1 MFRLAHLSDPHLG
14 ALPKPRLA
22 ELAGKRAIGFANWH
36 RSRRR
41 RHRADILASLIA
53 DMRSFKPD
61 HLAITGDLINLS
73 LEKEFEPARA
83 WLEALGTPHD
93 VTVVPGNHDA
103 YVGATAAHSGKHW
116 GEFMTN
122 DAIQVLVGEPITYP
136 FVRRRGLIALI
147 GLSTAVPTLPFMATG
162 ELGREQIE
170 RFSRTMSGLKDD
182 GVFRVVLI
190 HHPPKSSLGH
200 RLRRLIDAR
209 DFRAVL
215 AEHGADLVLHGHNH
229 VHSLIWLDGPNKT
242 RIPAFGVPSASS
254 PPHGRHDAAGYNIYE
269 IKGAPGAWRC
279 TAILRALRPDGDGF
293 VERAREKVA

>member
-1 MFRLAHLSDPHLG
+1 MFKLAHLSDPHLG
-14 ALPKPRLA
+14 SLPRPRWR
-22 ELAGKRAIGFANWH
+22 ELAGKRGLGFFNWL
-36 RSRRR
+36 RKRRA
-41 RHRADILASLIA
+41 RHQVDVLEELIA
-53 DMRSFKPD
+53 DLRSFKPD

-103 YVGATAAHSGKHW
+103 YVGATASHSGKHW

-122 DAIQVLVGEPITYP
+122 DAVQVLVGQEITYP
-136 FVRRRGLIALI
+136 FVRRRGSIALI

-162 ELGREQIE
+162 ELGREQIA
-170 RFSRTMSGLKDD
+170 RFADTLLGLKDA
-182 GVFRVVLI
+182 GLFRVVLI
-190 HHPPKSSLGH
+190 HHPPKSSPGK
-200 RLRRLIDAR
+200 RFRRLVDAR

-229 VHSLIWLDGPNKT
+229 EHSLIWLDGPQR

-254 PPHGRHDAAGYNIYE
+254 PPSSSRETAGYNIYE
-269 IKGAPGAWRC
+269 IDGAPGAWQC
-279 TAILRALRPDGDGF
+279 TVILRSLRPDGEGF
-293 VERAREKVA
+293 VELAREKVA

>member
-14 ALPKPRLA
+14 SLPRPRWS
-22 ELAGKRAIGFANWH
+22 ELAGKRALGFFNWH
-36 RSRRR
+36 RKRREV
-41 RHRADILASLIA
+41 HQEDVLVELIA

-103 YVGATAAHSGKHW
+103 YVGATASHSGKHW

-122 DAIQVLVGEPITYP
+122 DAVQVLVGQKITYP
-136 FVRRRGLIALI
+136 FVRRRGPIALV

-162 ELGREQIE
+162 ELGNKQIA
-170 RFSRTMSGLKDD
+170 RFARTLAELKNEDL
-182 GVFRVVLI
+182 FRVVLI
-190 HHPPKSSLGH
+190 HHPPKSSPGA
-200 RLRRLIDAR
+200 RFRRLVDAR
-209 DFRAVL
+209 EFRAVL

-229 VHSLIWLDGPNKT
+229 VHSLIWLDGPKQ

-269 IKGAPGAWRC
+269 IEGAPGAWQC
-279 TAILRALRPDGDGF
+279 TAVLRSLRPDGEGF

>member
-14 ALPKPRLA
+14 SLPRPRLA
-22 ELAGKRAIGFANWH
+22 ELAGKRVLGFLNWH
-36 RSRRR
+36 RKRRAL
-41 RHRADILASLIA
+41 HREEVLIELIA
-53 DMRSFKPD
+53 DMRAFKPD

-103 YVGATAAHSGKHW
+103 YVGATAEHSGRHW

-122 DAIQVLVGEPITYP
+122 DAVQVLVGKEITYP
-136 FVRRRGLIALI
+136 FVRRRGDVALI

-162 ELGREQIE
+162 ELGREQLA
-170 RFSRTMSGLKDD
+170 RFSHTLAGLKQEPL
-182 GVFRVVLI
+182 FRVVLI
-190 HHPPKSSLGH
+190 HHPPRSSPGH
-200 RLRRLIDAR
+200 RFRRLVDAS

-215 AEHGADLVLHGHNH
+215 AQHGADLVLHGHNH
-229 VHSLIWLDGPNKT
+229 VHSLIWLDGPKH

-269 IKGAPGAWRC
+269 IDGAPGAWQC
-279 TAILRALRPDGDGF
+279 TAILRSLAPDGDGF
-293 VERAREKVA
+293 VERMREKVA

>member
-14 ALPKPRLA
+14 SLPRPRLS
-22 ELAGKRAIGFANWH
+22 ELAGKRALGFVNWH
-36 RSRRR
+36 RGRRDL
-41 RHRADILASLIA
+41 HREDVLVELIA

-103 YVGATAAHSGKHW
+103 YVGATAEHSGRHW

-122 DAIQVLVGEPITYP
+122 DAVQVLVGQKITYP
-136 FVRRRGLIALI
+136 FVRRRGPLALI

-162 ELGREQIE
+162 ELGREQIA
-170 RFSRTMSGLKDD
+170 RFARTLAELKDE
-182 GVFRVVLI
+182 GLFRVVLI
-190 HHPPKSSLGH
+190 HHPPKSSPAH
-200 RLRRLIDAR
+200 RFRRLLDAA
-209 DFRAVL
+209 DFRRTL
-215 AEHGADLVLHGHNH
+215 AAHGADLLLHGHNH
-229 VHSLIWLDGPNKT
+229 VHSLVWLDGPDR

-269 IKGAPGAWRC
+269 IEGEHGAWHC
-279 TAILRALRPDGDGF
+279 TAILRSLQPDGEGF

>member
-14 ALPKPRLA
+14 SLPRPRVR
-22 ELAGKRAIGFANWH
+22 ELAGKRAIGFFNWH
-36 RSRRR
+36 RNRRDL
-41 RHRADILASLIA
+41 HREDVLAKLIV

-73 LEKEFEPARA
+73 LEKEFEPARD

-103 YVGATAAHSGKHW
+103 YVGATASHSGKHW

-122 DAIQVLVGEPITYP
+122 DAVQVLVGREITYP
-136 FVRRRGLIALI
+136 FVRRRGSIALI

-162 ELGREQIE
+162 ELGSEQIE
-170 RFSRTMSGLKDD
+170 RFDRTLAGLKDE
-182 GVFRVVLI
+182 GLFRVVLI
-190 HHPPKSSLGH
+190 HHPPKSGPG
-200 RLRRLIDAR
+200 RRFRRLVDAP

-229 VHSLIWLDGPNKT
+229 VHSLIWLDGPQR

-269 IKGAPGAWRC
+269 IEGGPGVWQC
-279 TAILRALRPDGDGF
+279 TAILRALRADGEGF
-293 VERAREKVA
+293 IERAREKIA

>member
-14 ALPKPRLA
+14 SLPRPRLH
-22 ELAGKRAIGFANWH
+22 ELAGKRALGFFNWL
-36 RSRRR
+36 RKRRGL
-41 RHRADILASLIA
+41 HQEDVLAELIV

-61 HLAITGDLINLS
+61 HLAVTGDLINLS

-103 YVGATAAHSGKHW
+103 YVGATASHSGKHW

-122 DAIQVLVGEPITYP
+122 DAVQVLVGQEITYP
-136 FVRRRGLIALI
+136 FVRRRGSVALI

-162 ELGREQIE
+162 ELGLGQLT
-170 RFSRTMSGLKDD
+170 RFSRLLAELKNEGL
-182 GVFRVVLI
+182 FRVVLI
-190 HHPPKSSLGH
+190 HHPPKSTPGQ
-200 RLRRLIDAR
+200 RFRRLVDAR

-215 AEHGADLVLHGHNH
+215 AEQGADLVLHGHNH
-229 VHSLIWLDGPNKT
+229 VHSLVWLEGPKG

-254 PPHGRHDAAGYNIYE
+254 PPNGKHDAAGYNIYE
-269 IKGAPGAWRC
+269 IDRAPGGAWHC
-279 TAILRALRPDGDGF
+279 TAILRALRADGTGF
-293 VERAREKVA
+293 FERARETVS

>member
-14 ALPKPRLA
+14 SLPRPRLR
-22 ELAGKRAIGFANWH
+22 ELAGKRALGFYNWH
-36 RSRRR
+36 RKRREL
-41 RHRADILASLIA
+41 HREDVLALLIA
-53 DMRSFKPD
+53 DMRTFKPD
-61 HLAITGDLINLS
+61 HLVITGDLINLS
-73 LEKEFEPARA
+73 LEKEFEPARD

-103 YVGATAAHSGKHW
+103 YVGATASHSGRHW

-122 DAIQVLVGEPITYP
+122 DAVQVLVGQEIVYP
-136 FVRRRGLIALI
+136 FVRRRGAIALI

-162 ELGREQIE
+162 ELGHEQIA
-170 RFSRTMSGLKDD
+170 RFARTLSGLKDE
-182 GVFRVVLI
+182 GLFRAVLI
-190 HHPPKSSLGH
+190 HHPPKSSPGQ
-200 RLRRLIDAR
+200 RFRRLVDAR

-229 VHSLIWLDGPNKT
+229 VHSLTWLDGPQR

-254 PPHGRHDAAGYNIYE
+254 PPHGRHEMAGYNVYE
-269 IKGAPGAWRC
+269 INGAPGAWEC
-279 TAILRALRPDGDGF
+279 TAILRSLRPDAEGF

>member
-14 ALPKPRLA
+14 SLPRPRLH
-22 ELAGKRAIGFANWH
+22 ELAGKRALGFFNWL
-36 RSRRR
+36 RKRRGL
-41 RHRADILASLIA
+41 HQEDVLAELIV

-103 YVGATAAHSGKHW
+103 YVGATASHSGKHW

-122 DAIQVLVGEPITYP
+122 DAVQVLVGQEITYP
-136 FVRRRGLIALI
+136 FVRRRGSVALI

-162 ELGREQIE
+162 KLGRGQLM
-170 RFSRTMSGLKDD
+170 RFSRILAELKDE
-182 GVFRVVLI
+182 GAFRVVLI
-190 HHPPKSSLGH
+190 HHPPKSSPAH
-200 RLRRLIDAR
+200 RFRRLVDAHN
-209 DFRAVL
+209 FRAVL

-229 VHSLIWLDGPNKT
+229 VHSLIWLDGPKR

-254 PPHGRHDAAGYNIYE
+254 PPHSRHDAAGYNIYE
-269 IKGAPGAWRC
+269 IGGAPGAWHC
-279 TAILRALRPDGDGF
+279 TAILRALRADGSGF
-293 VERAREKVA
+293 FERARETVS

>member
-14 ALPKPRLA
+14 SLPRPRFS
-22 ELAGKRAIGFANWH
+22 ELTGKRVLGFFNWH
-36 RSRRR
+36 RKRRAL
-41 RHRADILASLIA
+41 HQEDVLAELIA

-103 YVGATAAHSGKHW
+103 YVGATASHSGKHW

-122 DAIQVLVGEPITYP
+122 DAVQVLVGQEITYP
-136 FVRRRGLIALI
+136 FVRRRDSIALV
-147 GLSTAVPTLPFMATG
+147 GLSSAVPTLPFMATG
-162 ELGREQIE
+162 ELGNEQIM
-170 RFSRTMSGLKDD
+170 RFSRTLAALKDEA
-182 GVFRVVLI
+182 VFRVVLI
-190 HHPPKSSLGH
+190 HHPPTSNPAQ
-200 RLRRLIDAR
+200 RFRRLIDAR
-209 DFRAVL
+209 RFRAVL

-229 VHSLIWLDGPNKT
+229 VHSVVWLDGPGR

-269 IKGAPGAWRC
+269 IDGAPGAWQC
-279 TAILRALRPDGDGF
+279 TALLRSLRADGEGF

>member
-14 ALPKPRLA
+14 SLPRPRVR
-22 ELAGKRAIGFANWH
+22 ELAGKRAIGFFNWH
-36 RSRRR
+36 RNRRDM
-41 RHRADILASLIA
+41 HREDVLAKLIV

-73 LEKEFEPARA
+73 LEKEFEPARD

-103 YVGATAAHSGKHW
+103 YVGATASHSGKHW

-122 DAIQVLVGEPITYP
+122 DAVQVLVGQEITYP
-136 FVRRRGLIALI
+136 FVRRRGSVALI

-162 ELGREQIE
+162 ELGSEQIE
-170 RFSRTMSGLKDD
+170 RFDRTLAGLKDQ
-182 GVFRVVLI
+182 GLFRVVLI
-190 HHPPKSSLGH
+190 HHPPKSSPG
-200 RLRRLIDAR
+200 RRFRRLVDAPKFR
-209 DFRAVL
+209 DVL

-229 VHSLIWLDGPNKT
+229 VHSLIWLDGPQG

-269 IKGAPGAWRC
+269 IEGAPGAWRC
-279 TAILRALRPDGDGF
+279 TAILRALRADGEGF
-293 VERAREKVA
+293 IERAREKVA

>member
-1 MFRLAHLSDPHLG
+1 LHQEDV
-14 ALPKPRLA
+14 LA
-22 ELAGKRAIGFANWH
+22 E
-36 RSRRR
+36 
-41 RHRADILASLIA
+41 LIA
-53 DMRSFKPD
+53 DMRSFAPD

-103 YVGATAAHSGKHW
+103 YVGATAEHSGKHW

-122 DAIQVLVGEPITYP
+122 DAVQVLVGKEINYP
-136 FVRRRGLIALI
+136 FVRRRGSVALI

-162 ELGREQIE
+162 ELGREQLARLTRILAE
-170 RFSRTMSGLKDD
+170 LRTEDL
-182 GVFRVVLI
+182 FRVVLI
-190 HHPPKSSLGH
+190 HHPPKSSPGH
-200 RLRRLIDAR
+200 RFRRLLDAS

-215 AEHGADLVLHGHNH
+215 AQHGADLLLHGHNH
-229 VHSLIWLDGPNKT
+229 VHSLIWLDGPDR

-269 IKGAPGAWRC
+269 IDGAPGAWQC
-279 TAILRALRPDGDGF
+279 TAILRSLRDDGDGF
-293 VERAREKVA
+293 IERAREAVS

>member
-14 ALPKPRLA
+14 SLPRPRLS
-22 ELAGKRAIGFANWH
+22 ELAGKRALGFFNWH
-36 RSRRR
+36 RKRRAL
-41 RHRADILASLIA
+41 HQEDVLAELIA
-53 DMRSFKPD
+53 DMRSFEPD

-103 YVGATAAHSGKHW
+103 YVGATASHSGKHW

-122 DAIQVLVGEPITYP
+122 DAVQVLVGQEITYP
-136 FVRRRGLIALI
+136 FVRRRGSIVLI

-162 ELGREQIE
+162 ELGSEQIA
-170 RFSRTMSGLKDD
+170 RFARTLAGLKQE
-182 GVFRVVLI
+182 GLFRAVLI
-190 HHPPKSSLGH
+190 HHPPKSSPGQ
-200 RLRRLIDAR
+200 RFRRLLDAR
-209 DFRAVL
+209 RFRAVL

-229 VHSLIWLDGPNKT
+229 VHSLVWLDGPKG

-254 PPHGRHDAAGYNIYE
+254 PPHSRHDTAGYNIYE
-269 IKGAPGAWRC
+269 IDGAPGAWQC
-279 TAILRALRPDGDGF
+279 TAILRSLRADGEGF
-293 VERAREKVA
+293 VERAREKIA

>member
-14 ALPKPRLA
+14 SLPKPRLW
-22 ELAGKRAIGFANWH
+22 ELAGKRALGFFNWH
-36 RSRRR
+36 RKRRTL
-41 RHRADILASLIA
+41 HQADVLAELIV

-93 VTVVPGNHDA
+93 ITVVPGNHDA
-103 YVGATAAHSGKHW
+103 YVGATASHSGTHW

-122 DAIQVLVGEPITYP
+122 DAVQVLVGEKITYP
-136 FVRRRGLIALI
+136 FLRRRGPIALI

-162 ELGREQIE
+162 ELGRAQIV
-170 RFSRTMSGLKDD
+170 RFARMLSGLKDESS
-182 GVFRVVLI
+182 FRVVLI
-190 HHPPKSSLGH
+190 HHPPKSSPGQ
-200 RLRRLIDAR
+200 RFRRLVDAPA
-209 DFRAVL
+209 FRAVL

-229 VHSLIWLDGPNKT
+229 VHSLIWLDGPQR

-254 PPHGRHDAAGYNIYE
+254 PPHSDETAGYNIYE
-269 IKGAPGAWRC
+269 ISGAPGAWQC
-279 TAILRALRPDGDGF
+279 TAIMRSLRPDGDGF
-293 VERAREKVA
+293 AERAREKVL